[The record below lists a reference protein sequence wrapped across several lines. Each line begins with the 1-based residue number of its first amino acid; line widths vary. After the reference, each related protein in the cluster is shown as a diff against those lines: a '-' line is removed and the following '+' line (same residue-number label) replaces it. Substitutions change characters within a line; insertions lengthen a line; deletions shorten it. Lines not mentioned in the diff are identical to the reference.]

1 MWSKVFKKGRK
12 DIEQEEGDGDLRASG
27 NKKDS
32 SSGETTDEEQQ
43 LSNLTRS
50 LRISEEIKYTD
61 LTILQTLGTGTF
73 GRVRL
78 AKSKSQERYFAL
90 KQLKKT
96 EVVRLKQVEHVN
108 AERELLADVNHP
120 YVVRLFCSYQDAT
133 SLYLLMEYVNGGELF
148 YHLRKRGRF
157 PLEWTQFYA
166 SEIVDAFG
174 YLHSLDIIYRDLK
187 PENLLLDS
195 NGHIKI
201 TDFGFAKKVKP
212 GDRTWTLC
220 GTPEYLAP
228 EVILRY
234 GHGKAV
240 DWWSLGILIFEMLA
254 GYPPFVGQDPMEIYE
269 EILAGKIGF
278 PSHFESAAEDLIKK
292 LLTAD
297 RSRRL
302 GSSKRGVKDI
312 KQHKFFKG
320 VDWEDLHNRPHGPI
334 LPEVAHPGD
343 TANFERYEEEPLIMG
358 KTNVGSD
365 PYEGMFD
372 GF

>member
-1 MWSKVFKKGRK
+1 MLSKIFHRSK
-12 DIEQEEGDGDLRASG
+12 EEGDTEEDVAGIEKKKGDMSM
-27 NKKDS
+27 S
-32 SSGETTDEEQQ
+32 PETLATFAQRLD
-43 LSNLTRS
+43 LNP
-50 LRISEEIKYTD
+50 IKFED

-78 AKSKSQERYFAL
+78 AKLKNENRYIAL
-90 KQLKKT
+90 KQLKKA
-96 EVVRLKQVEHVN
+96 EVVRLKQVEHVK
-108 AERELLADVNHP
+108 AERQLLADVNHP
-120 YVVRLFCSYQDAT
+120 FIVRLFNSFQDGG
-133 SLYLLMEYVNGGELF
+133 SLFLLMEYVNGGELF
-148 YHLRKRGRF
+148 YHLRRRGRF
-157 PLEWTQFYA
+157 PIDWAQFYA
-166 SEIVDAFG
+166 AEIVEAFG

-195 NGHIKI
+195 NGHLKI
-201 TDFGFAKKVKP
+201 TDFGFAKKVAS

-254 GYPPFVGQDPMEIYE
+254 GFPPFVGQDPMEIYE
-269 EILAGKIGF
+269 EILAGKISF
-278 PSHFESAAEDLIKK
+278 PNHFDSTSKDLISK

-320 VDWEDLHNRPHGPI
+320 VEWELLGRKEGPI
-334 LPEVAHPGD
+334 LPEVAHDGD
-343 TANFERYEEEPLIMG
+343 TNNFERYDEEPLSL
-358 KTNVGSD
+358 KPLD
-365 PYEGMFD
+365 PNNDQYKDLFD
-372 GF
+372 EF